1 MLENLVSYLRNKG
14 IVLSELSK
22 LSEHSMC
29 SECQLKFVTTES
41 VIEHDNY
48 LQQLSNGGTLSIALF
63 DFIFQ
68 IFLVLLTLF
77 HQQ

>member
-14 IVLSELSK
+14 TVLSELSK
-22 LSEHSMC
+22 LSEHSMY

-41 VIEHDNY
+41 VIEHDDY

-68 IFLVLLTLF
+68 IFLALLTLF

>member
-1 MLENLVSYLRNKG
+1 MLENIVSYLRNKG
-14 IVLSELSK
+14 IVLSELFK

-41 VIEHDNY
+41 VIEHDDY

-68 IFLVLLTLF
+68 IFLALLTLF